1 MSTTILRKVELLL
14 TQALANDS
22 FLDARIELTLMRE
35 EEAGMYYLT
44 KTTSLATEYCDA
56 SQDTEESF
64 DDYVKARK
72 TFLNEFNHYT
82 AAGYQMV

>member
-14 TQALANDS
+14 TQALANGS
-22 FLDARIELTLMRE
+22 FFDARVELTLMRE
-35 EEAGMYYLT
+35 DAGMYYLA

-72 TFLNEFNHYT
+72 AFLNEFNHYT